1 MRADDIVEAY
11 GPETLV
17 PSVILTQLGVEQPA
31 ITAEAAEAGG
41 YLSISLERVPE
52 LSADY
57 ILLDTGVGEFGGDYT
72 GNALWQAL
80 PAVQADQVY
89 RWGPEWY
96 GATYHRY
103 LNAVETIGSVLADAD
118 RDLVD

>member
-1 MRADDIVEAY
+1 MH
-11 GPETLV
+11 GHLV
-17 PSVILTQLGVEQPA
+17 LRR
-31 ITAEAAEAGG
+31 
-41 YLSISLERVPE
+41 ERRPNV
-52 LSADY
+52 S
-57 ILLDTGVGEFGGDYT
+57 FHDYT

-80 PAVQADQVY
+80 PAVRADQVY

-103 LNAVETIGSVLADAD
+103 LDAVETIGSVLADAD